1 MAASPTPFL
10 YFPEAGG
17 PACALVQPS
26 TIVREGF
33 LLKRKEE
40 PAGLATRFAFK
51 KRYFRL
57 SGRDLSYSKTPEWQ
71 VRLQHAPPPSPHLL
85 PLPIRAAIPNS
96 WLTPSLGPA
105 WPATGV
111 DTRGRGPQSPH
122 QASQTHTQDPSV
134 LMARSSCVSGH
145 SLNSAIICVL
155 CVRDSVLG
163 WMSSGAN
170 RHSLRATRT
179 WLVGPAIHQLLW
191 LPGWAHRS
199 SDFGRVVYLQASV
212 SPSSNWRGITDS
224 ASEGGRGG

>member
-122 QASQTHTQDPSV
+122 QASQTHTGSICPDGSEQLCIRALTQQRNHLCAGLCARQDV
-134 LMARSSCVSGH
+134 LRC
-145 SLNSAIICVL
+145 
-155 CVRDSVLG
+155 
-163 WMSSGAN
+163 
-170 RHSLRATRT
+170 
-179 WLVGPAIHQLLW
+179 
-191 LPGWAHRS
+191 
-199 SDFGRVVYLQASV
+199 
-212 SPSSNWRGITDS
+212 
-224 ASEGGRGG
+224 